1 MGSKPNIVE
10 SIKEAVS
17 SASRAI
23 SENPE
28 IEINFGGMGSSLP
41 NPSSSYGELA
51 SLRGKADSL
60 ACIDRFRDKTIHVDA
75 GTQRLNS
82 LMQEMENVRVEV
94 LGSKKYPGIASN
106 IKAKFE
112 EKCSLYESFED
123 KEDVLEV
130 ALEGWLRKLFLPD
143 ISSQK
148 PSKLVKDWE
157 KDFEDK

>member
-1 MGSKPNIVE
+1 MG
-10 SIKEAVS
+10 
-17 SASRAI
+17 
-23 SENPE
+23 
-28 IEINFGGMGSSLP
+28 
-41 NPSSSYGELA
+41 
-51 SLRGKADSL
+51 
-60 ACIDRFRDKTIHVDA
+60 CIDRFRDKTIYVDA

-106 IKAKFE
+106 INAKFE

-148 PSKLVKDWE
+148 PSKLVPSSKLLNRFSS
-157 KDFEDK
+157 K